1 MRASDRIHTM
11 ICIEFGEY
19 MLNLSIGSEGDDS
32 FQWRML
38 FIQLYFQSNYGANY
52 HVSIQNNLHTIW

>member
-32 FQWRML
+32 FQ
-38 FIQLYFQSNYGANY
+38 
-52 HVSIQNNLHTIW
+52 